1 MAYLLQTFEGNAGG
15 EKMFVIR
22 TVTLGV
28 GAVATLFIA
37 SRGLAQ
43 SPTDDP
49 PPPPY
54 SVALTQDVNSTQT
67 QTQTQTTSE
76 VGDIK
81 VQPSPPPPAVVPITI
96 TDERPVNVIVA
107 PQRREIGLAVSLGGG
122 VGQFTDSALRD
133 HTGVNGEYEARV
145 LFGTRSPIAVEAA
158 YVGTAGSIDALGLD
172 DNAVL
177 ISNGVEGL
185 ARLNLGNRLVQ
196 PFIVGGASWVRY
208 SIVNASVN
216 TSDVRDRDD
225 VFAVPVG
232 AGIATYVGD
241 SGFMAD
247 VRFMYR
253 FAFGNDLMKSTA
265 PGADD
270 PSLANWNVSLRLGY
284 AF

>member
-1 MAYLLQTFEGNAGG
+1 LEILHDVKTMAYLRQTFEGNAGG
-15 EKMFVIR
+15 QKMSLIR

-28 GAVATLFIA
+28 GVVGTLLIA
-37 SRGLAQ
+37 SPVLAKG
-43 SPTDDP
+43 PIDDP
-49 PPPPY
+49 PPP
-54 SVALTQDVNSTQT
+54 LNSIAQT
-67 QTQTQTTSE
+67 RDAAETPGSD

-81 VQPSPPPPAVVPITI
+81 EPPVSVV
-96 TDERPVNVIVA
+96 VA
-107 PQRREIGLAVSLGGG
+107 LPQRREIGLAVSLGGG

-133 HTGVNGEYEARV
+133 RTGVNGEYEARV

-158 YVGTAGSIDALGLD
+158 YVGTAGSIDAPGLD
-172 DNAVL
+172 ENAVL
-177 ISNGVEGL
+177 ISNGIEGL
-185 ARLNLGNRLVQ
+185 VRLNLGNRLVQ

-232 AGIATYVGD
+232 AGLATYVGD

-253 FAFGNDLMKSTA
+253 FAFGDDLVKSIA
-265 PGADD
+265 PGSHDAG
-270 PSLANWNVSLRLGY
+270 LASWNVSLRLGY

>member
-15 EKMFVIR
+15 QKMSLIR
-22 TVTLGV
+22 TFTAGV
-28 GAVATLFIA
+28 GVVGTLLIA
-37 SRGLAQ
+37 SPVLAR

-54 SVALTQDVNSTQT
+54 SVALTHDTAETQT
-67 QTQTQTTSE
+67 SD

-81 VQPSPPPPAVVPITI
+81 VQPAPPPAAVVVE
-96 TDERPVNVIVA
+96 ERPVNVLIA

-133 HTGVNGEYEARV
+133 RTGVNGEYEARV
-145 LFGTRSPIAVEAA
+145 LFGTRSPIAVEGA
-158 YVGTAGSIDALGLD
+158 YVGTAGSIDAVGLD

-177 ISNGVEGL
+177 ISNGIEGL
-185 ARLNLGNRLVQ
+185 VRLNLGNRLVQ

-241 SGFMAD
+241 TGFMAD
-247 VRFMYR
+247 IRFMYR
-253 FAFGNDLMKSTA
+253 FAFGDDLVKSTA
-265 PGADD
+265 PGSRGSQDA
-270 PSLANWNVSLRLGY
+270 SLANWNVSLRLGY